1 MIVHTYTGQFIAI
14 EGINGCG
21 KSTLINDIKK
31 FIKGKPYEKKIVFTR
46 EFTDTPLGNIV
57 RDQME
62 HLSGLPYAHLV
73 FADRYKHLEDVIIPA
88 LKEGKVV
95 ICDRYAM
102 SSFCYQ
108 YKDGVSMEKLMELS
122 SDIIVPDFT
131 IYLDASVSTI
141 SSRRRKRKKETGVE
155 FDRYERDDVLNEY
168 MYLINARGFLKQQG
182 WSIIGHPN
190 EDDRDKKGLLTLI
203 MSLIDKDILRDT

>member
-1 MIVHTYTGQFIAI
+1 MIIHDYPGQFITI

-31 FIKGKPYEKKIVFTR
+31 FIKGRPYENKFVFTR
-46 EFTDTPLGNIV
+46 EFTDTSLGNIV
-57 RDQME
+57 REQME
-62 HLSGLPYAHLV
+62 HLTGLPYVYLV

-95 ICDRYAM
+95 ICDRYAL

-122 SDIIVPDFT
+122 SDIIIPDFT
-131 IYLDASVSTI
+131 IYLDASVNTI
-141 SSRRRKRKKETGVE
+141 SYRRRKRKKETGVE
-155 FDRYERDDVLNEY
+155 YDRYERDSILDEY
-168 MYLINARGFLKQQG
+168 TYLINARSFLKQQG
-182 WSIIGHPN
+182 WSIIVHPN
-190 EDDRDKKGLLTLI
+190 EDIRDQKGILTLI
-203 MSLIDKDILRDT
+203 MSLVKKDIIRNR

>member
-1 MIVHTYTGQFIAI
+1 MIVHNYPGQFITI
-14 EGINGCG
+14 EGVNGCG
-21 KSTLINDIKK
+21 KSTLINDIKE
-31 FIKGKPYEKKIVFTR
+31 FIKGKPYEDKFVFTR

-57 RDQME
+57 REQME

-88 LKEGKVV
+88 LREGKVV
-95 ICDRYAM
+95 ICDRYAL

-122 SDIIVPDFT
+122 SDIIIPDFT
-131 IYLDASVSTI
+131 ICLNTTLDTI
-141 SSRRRKRKKETGVE
+141 AARRRKRREDIGIE
-155 FDRYERDDVLNEY
+155 DDRYERDSILDEY
-168 MYLINARGFLKQQG
+168 TYLINARSFLKQQG
-182 WSIIGHPN
+182 WSIIPHPN

>member
-14 EGINGCG
+14 EGVNGCG

-31 FIKGKPYEKKIVFTR
+31 FIKGRPYENKFVFTR

-131 IYLDASVSTI
+131 IYLDASINTI
-141 SSRRRKRKKETGVE
+141 SYRRRKRKRETGVE
-155 FDRYERDDVLNEY
+155 YDRYERDSILDEY
-168 MYLINARGFLKQQG
+168 TYLINARSFLKQQG
-182 WSIIGHPN
+182 WSIIAHPN
-190 EDDRDKKGLLTLI
+190 EDVRDQKGILTLI
-203 MSLIDKDILRDT
+203 MSLVKKDIIRNT